1 MDWAEWEVTPQCE
14 PMNARSNKRRICR
27 RFHGRSHGEVSW
39 RSAEEEAWLNA
50 VAIGR
55 EFGSADY
62 HRFEQLDGYAF
73 DVFGDMA
80 LAQQWLSRPHPALEG
95 KTPNDCARNDLD
107 LQKALELLD
116 ALKRNVVV
124 TSASKPMPT
133 DRNCP

>member
-1 MDWAEWEVTPQCE
+1 
-14 PMNARSNKRRICR
+14 MNARSNKRRICR
-27 RFHGRSHGEVSW
+27 RFHGRFHGAARW
-39 RSAEEEAWLNA
+39 RSAEEDAWLNV

-80 LAQQWLSRPHPALEG
+80 LAQQWLSRPHPDLDG

-107 LQKALELLD
+107 LQKALELL
-116 ALKRNVVV
+116 ATLKRNVVV

-133 DRNCP
+133 DRNYP